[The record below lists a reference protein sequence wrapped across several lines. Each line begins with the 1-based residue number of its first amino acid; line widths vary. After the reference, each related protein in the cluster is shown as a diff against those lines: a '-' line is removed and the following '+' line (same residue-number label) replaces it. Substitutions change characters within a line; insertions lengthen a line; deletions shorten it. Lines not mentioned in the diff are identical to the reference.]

1 MNHVDPGFIL
11 FFCFVLFCYLVVDV
25 FLFIFAMLD
34 VSVQCHLSSYVH
46 IYSIIVVSLE
56 IIYIHMK
63 KRYIKKE
70 IEKKKKNS
78 ISILHIHSINH

>member
-11 FFCFVLFCYLVVDV
+11 VFLFCYLVVDV

-56 IIYIHMK
+56 IIYI
-63 KRYIKKE
+63 YI
-70 IEKKKKNS
+70 
-78 ISILHIHSINH
+78 